1 MALHVQGQREDPAE
15 TSPEDPAVLDAEA
28 NLQPWEHY
36 IVKHCSGFQYRKCL
50 KTAQEATD
58 LREQDCVVAG
68 LNRKKCDAPPAYNPD
83 VSAALGGPRVAHRAV
98 ATPVRSG
105 ATVAH
110 ETCGKAHVPP
120 SSTTNAVDTTS
131 EEKIKHEIEVGQLHL
146 LQLDLI
152 DEQIAL
158 ELQEQEKDLAELEMQ
173 MQLLHDLDAEEQ
185 ALEEEAKL
193 LKEISE
199 AEKEL
204 EHLRMC
210 EAEGQH
216 QGQCPAMST
225 ETKAADTGAEINTV
239 PPCTFG

>member
-1 MALHVQGQREDPAE
+1 M
-15 TSPEDPAVLDAEA
+15 
-28 NLQPWEHY
+28 
-36 IVKHCSGFQYRKCL
+36 
-50 KTAQEATD
+50 
-58 LREQDCVVAG
+58 
-68 LNRKKCDAPPAYNPD
+68 
-83 VSAALGGPRVAHRAV
+83 

-131 EEKIKHEIEVGQLHL
+131 KEKIKHEIEVGQLHL

-204 EHLRMC
+204 EHLRMS